1 MLFFDEFDI
10 KAVEICK
17 SQKSGI
23 PVNNEYIIRDDV
35 SKFLVKKYIA
45 YYIADFENNEIQIA
59 RVVYGGM
66 DQEKVF
72 RKTSF

>member
-1 MLFFDEFDI
+1 
-10 KAVEICK
+10 
-17 SQKSGI
+17 
-23 PVNNEYIIRDDV
+23 VNNEYIIRDDV
-35 SKFLVKKYIA
+35 RKFLVKNYIA